1 MLTMRTKMPV
11 IALTTALF
19 SLAGNMPANGA
30 QSLADIARQEEARR
44 KAIKQPSKVLT
55 EEDLGSVS
63 PISPPPPT
71 LFAPVTDE
79 STPAEADKSQAG
91 KEPQAAGDKT
101 GEDDTAE
108 PPARDQA
115 YWSGRAR
122 ELQAQ
127 VSRNQTFATALQSR
141 INALA
146 NDYTNEADPLR
157 QAAIAA
163 DRQSALAEL
172 DRVTK
177 QVEADQKALTD
188 LQEEA
193 RRAGVPPGWLR

>member
-1 MLTMRTKMPV
+1 
-11 IALTTALF
+11 
-19 SLAGNMPANGA
+19 MPAIGA

-44 KAIKQPSKVLT
+44 KAIKPSKVLT
-55 EEDLGSVS
+55 EKDLGSVS

-71 LFAPVTDE
+71 LFAPATDE
-79 STPAEADKSQAG
+79 STPAEADKGQAG
-91 KEPQAAGDKT
+91 QEPQAAGDKT

-146 NDYTNEADPLR
+146 NDYTNQADPLQ

-177 QVEADQKALTD
+177 QVEADQKSLAD